1 MCITKL
7 TIFEFY
13 IIFIQMGMEQ
23 NGGEQ
28 KFIRKMDRNVIIV
41 SLNYNLCSHLF
52 LTASTTMEDE
62 FGIGGEIRE
71 KDFEDH
77 LTNYIIRSRW
87 RIERWMTI
95 ILVPHLNMLTIYIVR
110 TTRIILLFNRIL
122 YLLLL
127 SVNK

>member
-1 MCITKL
+1 MNVRITKL

-62 FGIGGEIRE
+62 FGIGGEIGE

-77 LTNYIIRSRW
+77 LTNYIIRSRR

-95 ILVPHLNMLTIYIVR
+95 ILVPPSLYAHYLHCTHHTYYI
-110 TTRIILLFNRIL
+110 II
-122 YLLLL
+122 
-127 SVNK
+127 